1 VEAIPVEPCARAT
14 RAPSLWPTRSR
25 ILKQYGTPGA
35 AIVISTCQVI
45 LSQLNILVWR
55 PLALS
60 TANIVGIQNGSPY
73 ALGNERWF

>member
-1 VEAIPVEPCARAT
+1 M
-14 RAPSLWPTRSR
+14 
-25 ILKQYGTPGA
+25 PGA